1 MLFLLTACSS
11 QQIKKESKVNTTAQV
26 ATVGTT
32 EEKNMNKITIKVG
45 GREFAATLYDNKTAK
60 EFASRLPLTVD
71 MQELHGN
78 EKYCYLD
85 SALPTEQSVPDS
97 IKSGD
102 LKLFGDDC
110 LVVFYES
117 FSTSYSYTDIGQID
131 NPDGLKDALGSENV
145 TVTFELKD

>member
-1 MLFLLTACSS
+1 M
-11 QQIKKESKVNTTAQV
+11 
-26 ATVGTT
+26 
-32 EEKNMNKITIKVG
+32 
-45 GREFAATLYDNKTAK
+45 
-60 EFASRLPLTVD
+60 
-71 MQELHGN
+71 
-78 EKYCYLD
+78 
-85 SALPTEQSVPDS
+85 PDS